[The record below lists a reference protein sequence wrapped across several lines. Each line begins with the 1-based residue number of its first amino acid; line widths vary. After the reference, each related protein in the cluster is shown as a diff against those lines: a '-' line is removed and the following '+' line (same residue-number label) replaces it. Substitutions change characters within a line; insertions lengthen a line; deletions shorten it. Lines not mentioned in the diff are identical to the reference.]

1 MKRASFRSELS
12 AITLDEGSNTSWIM
26 ALKAGTFQHPIF
38 GEIAVDAARMARF
51 ADNAN
56 QQVLGKQ
63 LDIDYDHKKRR
74 DDAAGWVQATAARSD
89 GIWYQVEW
97 TPEAV
102 KKIQAKEYKY
112 FSAEFADEWTHPETG
127 RTHSDVLMGGG
138 LTNRPFIKG
147 MVPVNLSESEAV
159 EARLAEIDPAP
170 TGGGGATEGG
180 TMDPKVLA
188 ALRLALKLSEGTSE
202 GDVLTAVVAKLNDP
216 APTPV
221 VTPPVQDLK
230 ALADADPRIAKLLAD
245 QEQSEKRLAEM
256 ETAMRLSEVRTA
268 LHEMDSDTTIA
279 ITPAVKSLAEPLLAK
294 MPTRERAELVA
305 ILRQFAEGKGTVQ
318 LGESGTGSTNPGARS
333 DGSDPVK
340 QFTDLV
346 ASIERDD
353 SLAPRH
359 ALSSAIQRDPLLY
372 ERYRE
377 ATTAFKRAV
386 S

>member
-26 ALKAGTFQHPIF
+26 ALKQGVYQHPVF
-38 GEIAVDAARMARF
+38 GQIDVGPARMQRF
-51 ADNAN
+51 AANAN
-56 QQVLGKQ
+56 AQVLGKE
-63 LDIDYDHKKRR
+63 LDIDYDHKRRR
-74 DDAAGWVQATAARSD
+74 DDAAGWVKATDARPD
-89 GIWYQVEW
+89 GVWYQVEW
-97 TPEAV
+97 TDEAA

-127 RTHSDVLMGGG
+127 VTHSDVLFGGG

-147 MVPVNLSESEAV
+147 MVPVNLSEGEA
-159 EARLAEIDPAP
+159 EAALSYEEHPAP

-221 VTPPVQDLK
+221 VDPPASDLK

-245 QEQSEKRLAEM
+245 QESSQKRLAEM

-294 MPTRERAELVA
+294 LPARERAELVA
-305 ILRQFAEGKGTVQ
+305 ILRQFAEGKGTVK
-318 LGESGTGSTNPGARS
+318 LGETGSTDPGARS

-340 QFTDLV
+340 QFTELV

-353 SLAPRH
+353 KLAPRH
-359 ALSSAIQRDPLLY
+359 ALSSAIQRDPQLY

-377 ATTAFKRAV
+377 ATTAFKVAV